1 MCNCGSP
8 TGTLWA
14 KIDLTHDN
22 ERRDGC
28 RGHHPAPLCVLSK
41 NRRSLESHRRYESKH
56 NAEGGP
62 HLPHH
67 REGAADVLWRRLS
80 SIDGCCARLGADGES
95 ESETSNEEVWPVVRS
110 GHPDAGDS

>member
-1 MCNCGSP
+1 MHIRTSP
-8 TGTLWA
+8 FVIGV
-14 KIDLTHDN
+14 THTAHDTK
-22 ERRDGC
+22 C
-28 RGHHPAPLCVLSK
+28 
-41 NRRSLESHRRYESKH
+41 
-56 NAEGGP
+56 GP